1 MKYEKSNKYVYR
13 DYIYYVCEYLDYI
26 VQNNYSE
33 NINLGY
39 EIYLE
44 KLLDILEKLKKEH
57 SFNDYAMQV
66 YYEGIDT
73 IYYKY
78 TQINL
83 LLNNQKINDILM
95 SIEENVGISL

>member
-1 MKYEKSNKYVYR
+1 M
-13 DYIYYVCEYLDYI
+13 
-26 VQNNYSE
+26 QNNYSE

-83 LLNNQKINDILM
+83 LLNNQKIKLQAYT
-95 SIEENVGISL
+95 NVFFN